1 MITDYRI
8 KALGAPQDAG
18 PFRLPADREAS
29 LRALLKAS
37 RARGSWPERM
47 RAAIEYARGKTEH
60 QNGLGAASECLF
72 HWRKGRQVEWPD

>member
-47 RAAIEYARGKTEH
+47 RAAI
-60 QNGLGAASECLF
+60 
-72 HWRKGRQVEWPD
+72 

>member
-1 MITDYRI
+1 MITNYQV
-8 KALGAPQDAG
+8 KAIGAPQDAG

-47 RAAIEYARGKTEH
+47 RAAIEYARGRTEH
-60 QNGLGAASECLF
+60 QNGLGAAAELLY
-72 HWRKGRQVEWPD
+72 HWRKGEGVTWPT